1 METINEAKIKIKFY
15 KKIADLKSK
24 YKEKR
29 EFDKKYENLRI
40 NSIDFLRGI
49 LVIFTIFLIS
59 QGLEGN
65 IEKAFV
71 ISKWNGFNIA
81 DILLPFFLLIMGM
94 SIPFYVKKNHQEGKI
109 IAEIS
114 RSIFKRAVIIFVIG
128 LIYSILFLQAKANVR
143 LTGPY
148 QLIAINYLL
157 CSMIYI
163 GFLKKKIKNN
173 ALTYIFISLGAILSL
188 IFTIV
193 AFKNGAGIEKSVFT
207 SVDKSVLKGF
217 ASSAAADPEGLLAT
231 FSAIP
236 ITMYGISIGC
246 ILNKKPIEHKKYV
259 RYKRTHMIKEHGF
272 SKENLLIDMK
282 SRFNLKSIK
291 SFLSNYYRINNE
303 AKKIVN
309 LFVLGLLM
317 YILSAITGAWIPMN
331 RNVFSL
337 PFVLRCCAIM
347 FFVIDI
353 FYILFD
359 IIKLDFGTKLVRR
372 IGQNALFVTITI
384 SAINGIINLIKIKS
398 IYTGT
403 WLHFNNWFTTDFI
416 LPITGI
422 EKASTVYALV
432 LTVIWVLLLN
442 LLDKYD
448 IKISI

>member
-65 IEKAFV
+65 IEKTFI

-173 ALTYIFISLGAILSL
+173 ALTYIFISLGAIL
-188 IFTIV
+188 
-193 AFKNGAGIEKSVFT
+193 
-207 SVDKSVLKGF
+207 
-217 ASSAAADPEGLLAT
+217 
-231 FSAIP
+231 
-236 ITMYGISIGC
+236 
-246 ILNKKPIEHKKYV
+246 
-259 RYKRTHMIKEHGF
+259 
-272 SKENLLIDMK
+272 
-282 SRFNLKSIK
+282 
-291 SFLSNYYRINNE
+291 
-303 AKKIVN
+303 
-309 LFVLGLLM
+309 
-317 YILSAITGAWIPMN
+317 
-331 RNVFSL
+331 
-337 PFVLRCCAIM
+337 
-347 FFVIDI
+347 
-353 FYILFD
+353 
-359 IIKLDFGTKLVRR
+359 
-372 IGQNALFVTITI
+372 
-384 SAINGIINLIKIKS
+384 
-398 IYTGT
+398 
-403 WLHFNNWFTTDFI
+403 
-416 LPITGI
+416 
-422 EKASTVYALV
+422 
-432 LTVIWVLLLN
+432 
-442 LLDKYD
+442 
-448 IKISI
+448 